1 MLLSFL
7 CSRLHQ
13 LHYAFPLGRSKTP
26 RCCCYK
32 NKVSRWMNKIKKKKK
47 KALDNWKGK
56 SIKPAREQLNLIRNF
71 VVQFYMLSFGKSSF
85 ISIPWWET
93 VCLIRVHVAFVYL
106 GFEREKNN
114 HQSHWAQGH
123 LNWIMI
129 LLLDYDPSLASEKW
143 RIKSLTRT
151 MFFFFLINWALH

>member
-1 MLLSFL
+1 MFLSFL

-13 LHYAFPLGRSKTP
+13 LHYALPLEGPKHHAAAT
-26 RCCCYK
+26 
-32 NKVSRWMNKIKKKKK
+32 KIRLAGEWTRLNNNNNNNNKK

-71 VVQFYMLSFGKSSF
+71 VVQFYMLSFRKSSF

-129 LLLDYDPSLASEKW
+129 LLLQV
-143 RIKSLTRT
+143 KSGKSKV
-151 MFFFFLINWALH
+151 